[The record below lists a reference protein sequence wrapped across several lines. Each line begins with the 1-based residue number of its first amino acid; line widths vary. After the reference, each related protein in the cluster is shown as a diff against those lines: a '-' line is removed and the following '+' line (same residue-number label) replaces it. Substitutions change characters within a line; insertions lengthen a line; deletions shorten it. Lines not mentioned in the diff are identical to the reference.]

1 MEIIVVTSPELLEE
15 VYKLVETFTEFN
27 WASYQF
33 KAYDYEAFE
42 RTAEYTK
49 LSNDENWLGDYGR
62 AKRGINRNHWSFWL
76 KKDQIRFVLIDPFAS
91 PGWRLNSFAHEI
103 AHMSLR
109 EDDIVKLVGK
119 QLNHQLM
126 KELRKK
132 LDAKADRGQLLN
144 SAVHVIIFP
153 EEIIAD
159 RWVAEK
165 SRSLLADSLEEA
177 CSVWHEARKHAAD
190 LPYSLGP
197 VLVCLR
203 QYLSMQLKV
212 SLAQEYQISDGVT
225 TLSAIIQD
233 YEKVGLVKLVVER
246 ANLWKLAS
254 NLKIVEYTD
263 KCIKVVRRLAKT
275 VPLKPSKATYMPP
288 IHHRRFLA

>member
-1 MEIIVVTSPELLEE
+1 LEIIVVTSPELLGE
-15 VYKLVETFTEFN
+15 VHNLIETFTKLN
-27 WASYQF
+27 WALYQF
-33 KAYDYEAFE
+33 KAYDYGSFE
-42 RTAEYTK
+42 RTVEYAK
-49 LSNDENWLGDYGR
+49 LVHNEDWLGDYDR

-76 KKDQIRFVLIDPFAS
+76 KKDQIRFVLIDPLA
-91 PGWRLNSFAHEI
+91 PPEWRLNTFAHEI

-109 EDDIVKLVGK
+109 EDDIAKLVGK

-132 LDAKADRGQLLN
+132 LDAKADRGQLLS

-165 SRSLLADSLEEA
+165 SRSLLVDSIEEA
-177 CSVWHEARKHAAD
+177 CSVWREACKHAAK

-197 VLVCLR
+197 VLLCLR
-203 QYLSMQLKV
+203 QYLSMQLKL
-212 SLAQEYQISDGVT
+212 SLAQEYQIPDGVT
-225 TLSAIIQD
+225 NLSAIIQD

-246 ANLWKLAS
+246 ADLWKLAS

-275 VPLKPSKATYMPP
+275 VPLKSSKATYMPP
-288 IHHRRFLA
+288 IRR